1 MSANIRLS
9 MFEIVGSPFCVA
21 SHDGEKVHKHLDAAL
36 IANQDVVLSFHNV
49 TALTTAFLT
58 AAIGELYGTF
68 SEEEVRAQLKVEDME
83 QDDLALLKRVVD
95 NAKLYFKD
103 PERFDKVVEE
113 TQGNEGDE
121 SQSDTGGAT
130 QLYLNR

>member
-1 MSANIRLS
+1 VSANIRLS

>member
-1 MSANIRLS
+1 MSENIRIS

-21 SHDGEKVHKHLDAAL
+21 SDDGQKVYKHLDAAL
-36 IANQDVVLSFHNV
+36 RANQDVVLSFHNV

-68 SEEEVRAQLKVEDME
+68 SEEKIRSLLKVEDAA
-83 QDDLALLKRVVD
+83 QNDLRLLKSAVN

-103 PERFDKVVEE
+103 PERFNQAVREVM
-113 TQGNEGDE
+113 GDDDDE
-121 SQSDTGGAT
+121 V
-130 QLYLNR
+130 